1 MEHKYKNRTEKY
13 RIKIRQDPEKW
24 KEHLEKEKVRDKN
37 RRERMKVLLHQNVDM
52 LSAKRKNDRLRQ
64 TKCRERLKALKSGR
78 SVEHNLLQSSGG
90 LNENNRAVGEEIE
103 TIIKKVFQSDLIN
116 NPVLNKSEKL
126 LTKTNNKGHQQGQH
140 MTISLDEA
148 YIEFKQCSDMNNSS
162 VEFYE
167 LRPKSVDLL
176 SDTSNNVCICNFL
189 C

>member
-1 MEHKYKNRTEKY
+1 MEHKYKNRMEKY

-78 SVEHNLLQSSGG
+78 SVEDNLLQCSGG
-90 LNENNRAVGEEIE
+90 INENNRVVGEEIE
-103 TIIKKVFQSDLIN
+103 TIIKNVFQSDLIN
-116 NPVLNKSEKL
+116 NPVLDKSEKL
-126 LTKTNNKGHQQGQH
+126 LAKTKTNNKGQH

-148 YIEFKQCSDMNNSS
+148 YTEFKQYSEMNNSS
-162 VEFYE
+162 VDFYE
-167 LRPKSVDLL
+167 LRPKTVDLL
-176 SDTSNNVCICNFL
+176 SDTPSNVCICNFL